1 MEPTLALPATARSG
15 ALGAFSSRDFRLL
28 WGGQATSFLGD
39 AAFTVALGWRVI
51 ELTGKA
57 GSLGYVLA
65 LETVAMMATLLLG
78 GVLADRYSRRR
89 LMIGSD
95 LARAGIIGVF
105 LGLELTGR
113 LTFGAVLALACGFGL
128 AQGFFQ
134 PAFSGIVPLVV
145 ESPLLA
151 SANSWLGIARQGSQ
165 VIGPAIAAV
174 LYGTVG
180 PSPVWALESG
190 SFLVSATALYLAR
203 PRMLSPEAPQGMRR
217 ELAEGFRYVASVPWI
232 WAGILAA
239 CVILMFGMA
248 PFNALLPRVVHSHYG
263 RGVGSYGLLFSL
275 MSVGMVLG
283 SLAWA
288 HWNPMR
294 HRMVICYASFGL
306 GAAGIIVVGLSDSYW
321 LAAAAV
327 VWRGLGIGIGIAAWM
342 TLVNELVPERLLAR
356 VFSLDYFGSTGLTP
370 VGYVLAGAVASVV
383 APTTILAVGGC
394 AAVTLWFVPLAWRSI
409 REAA

>member
-1 MEPTLALPATARSG
+1 
-15 ALGAFSSRDFRLL
+15 LL
-28 WGGQATSFLGD
+28 WGGQATSFVGD

-95 LARAGIIGVF
+95 LARAAIVGVF
-105 LGLELTGR
+105 LGLELTDQ
-113 LTFGAVLALACGFGL
+113 LTFASVLVLAAGFGL

-134 PAFSGIVPLVV
+134 PAFGGIVPLVV
-145 ESPLLA
+145 EAPLLA
-151 SANSWLGIARQGSQ
+151 SANSWLGIARQGSA
-165 VIGPAIAAV
+165 VVGPAVAAV
-174 LYGTVG
+174 LYGAVG
-180 PSPVWALESG
+180 PSTVWAIESA
-190 SFLVSATALYLAR
+190 SFLVSAAALWLAR
-203 PRMLSPEAPQGMRR
+203 PRMVAPEAPQGMWH

-248 PFNALLPRVVHSHYG
+248 PFNALLPRIVHTHYG

-275 MSVGMVLG
+275 MSAGMVAG

-288 HWNPMR
+288 HWNPRR
-294 HRMVICYASFGL
+294 HRMVICYGSFGL

-342 TLVNELVPERLLAR
+342 TLVNELVPERLLSR
-356 VFSLDYFGSTGLTP
+356 VFSLDFFGSTGLTP
-370 VGYVLAGAVASVV
+370 VGYVMAGALASVV
-383 APTTILAVGGC
+383 EPTSILAFGGVI
-394 AAVTLWFVPLAWRSI
+394 AVTLWFVPLAWRSV
-409 REAA
+409 RNAA